1 LRAIESVKATLQE
14 PVVSATTFNLEGRE
28 RNKVRRHSWGLA
40 MCYARARCCRLSGPG
55 YGFCRAARLE
65 MSLVWLLV
73 LLLSSP
79 GVLAQREV
87 YANAKMADQL
97 SPGLI
102 ESVGRYIT
110 AEQESPEEYLVRQF
124 ANHDIIF
131 LGEMHGV
138 RQNLEFLQRLIPRL
152 YAAGVYNLGY
162 EFSRYKDQAKIDRL
176 LSLPSY
182 DPRIANDLLSE
193 IDLTYVTQEYTDVY
207 KVAWELN
214 HRLPPG
220 ARRFRIVALNIDES
234 GQTPA
239 DAWGGQRLNIHDQ
252 TNIFWAQVISKEFLA
267 NHEKALIYSGSGHSY
282 TRFFFQRKQ
291 DHSFSAGNL
300 VHNFIPN
307 RVMTVWLHGD
317 AERKALTRQIDE
329 LIEASNGVDRPR
341 AFDTQ
346 STPFG
351 ALPLA
356 ISGYV
361 FGKQNC
367 GPFTLADVADGYIWL
382 ARRTDLRGVR
392 FIKGFITPANIAR
405 IESRWRKEHQR
416 SRTYTKEEMEEAAAD
431 NWQHLQEA
439 WQ

>member
-1 LRAIESVKATLQE
+1 LRAIESVKTTLQE

-110 AEQESPEEYLVRQF
+110 AQQESPEEYLVRQF

-162 EFSRYKDQAKIDRL
+162 EFSRYKDQAKIDRM

-193 IDLTYVTQEYTDVY
+193 INLTYVT
-207 KVAWELN
+207 
-214 HRLPPG
+214 
-220 ARRFRIVALNIDES
+220 
-234 GQTPA
+234 
-239 DAWGGQRLNIHDQ
+239 
-252 TNIFWAQVISKEFLA
+252 
-267 NHEKALIYSGSGHSY
+267 
-282 TRFFFQRKQ
+282 
-291 DHSFSAGNL
+291 
-300 VHNFIPN
+300 
-307 RVMTVWLHGD
+307 
-317 AERKALTRQIDE
+317 
-329 LIEASNGVDRPR
+329 
-341 AFDTQ
+341 
-346 STPFG
+346 
-351 ALPLA
+351 
-356 ISGYV
+356 
-361 FGKQNC
+361 
-367 GPFTLADVADGYIWL
+367 
-382 ARRTDLRGVR
+382 
-392 FIKGFITPANIAR
+392 
-405 IESRWRKEHQR
+405 
-416 SRTYTKEEMEEAAAD
+416 
-431 NWQHLQEA
+431 
-439 WQ
+439 